1 MYCPNCAAQN
11 ETDMKF
17 CRACGQDLALI
28 SQAMTKSAPMMVV
41 NQVGK
46 ELELYKELRQK
57 PSFTRGAY
65 FTVIGLF
72 LFVFMSL
79 LILVSGRISFSLA
92 MLTMLAL
99 YFMGKGVRDL
109 ADPELAEAV
118 GLDAD
123 RLGDALDHAVCR
135 HRPVAMHEVV
145 EVAGGEARL
154 LDRKSVV

>member
-17 CRACGQDLALI
+17 CRACGQDLSLI
-28 SQAMTKSAPMMVV
+28 SQAMTKSARMMVV
-41 NQVGK
+41 NQVSK
-46 ELELYKELRQK
+46 ELKLYKELRHK

-79 LILVSGRISFSLA
+79 LILSSGRISFSLA

-99 YFMGKGVRDL
+99 YFIGKGVRDL
-109 ADPELAEAV
+109 VKSKRAIALEARNNQK
-118 GLDAD
+118 LTSA
-123 RLGDALDHAVCR
+123 AL
-135 HRPVAMHEVV
+135 PVAQPS
-145 EVAGGEARL
+145 APP
-154 LDRKSVV
+154 SVSESTTRPLELKNQTNNGK